1 MKKVIALILSF
12 CFIFSAFAMAGITS
26 SAEAYATEMPEQ
38 KEHGFIT
45 ARDGAKIEYAIYG
58 NLNAEPLVM
67 LPCNGNDMHNF
78 DNTLLPE
85 MAEHFKV
92 ITVSPRGTGASER
105 GEGALTFDVES
116 DDLLFMLDELG
127 IEKTHLF
134 GFSDGGNLAIVFA
147 VQHGDRVLSLI
158 PMGANINDRGTKITN
173 QIGIVFEYWIL
184 CIQAKLS
191 DDPAIALQR
200 DIKGM
205 MVGQPVL
212 KFKDLEKINVPT
224 LNIYGESDMMY
235 RTHSKKITKSIPGA
249 KELMVKGGGHSSCF
263 DYTHEILIPEILN
276 FYTSNNFIK

>member
-1 MKKVIALILSF
+1 MKKVLCIILSM
-12 CFIFSAFAMAGITS
+12 CFIFSVFSVAGIG
-26 SAEAYATEMPEQ
+26 SAAETYKTEMPEQ

-78 DNTLLPE
+78 DGTLLPE

-92 ITVSPRGTGASER
+92 ITVSPRGTGQSER
-105 GEGALTFDVES
+105 GEGELTFDVES
-116 DDLLFMLDELG
+116 DDLLCLLDELG

-134 GFSDGGNLAIVFA
+134 GFSDGGNLAIVFT

-158 PMGANINDRGTKITN
+158 PMGANINDRGTKFTN

-184 CIQAKLS
+184 CIQAKFS
-191 DDPAIALQR
+191 DDPAIALKR
-200 DIKGM
+200 DIQGM
-205 MVGQPVL
+205 MVGQPNL
-212 KFKDLEKINVPT
+212 EFKDLKKINVPT
-224 LNIYGESDMMY
+224 LNIYGQSDMMY

-263 DYTHEILIPEILN
+263 DYTHEILLPEILS
-276 FYTSNNFIK
+276 FYESIK

>member
-1 MKKVIALILSF
+1 
-12 CFIFSAFAMAGITS
+12 
-26 SAEAYATEMPEQ
+26 
-38 KEHGFIT
+38 
-45 ARDGAKIEYAIYG
+45 
-58 NLNAEPLVM
+58 
-67 LPCNGNDMHNF
+67 
-78 DNTLLPE
+78 
-85 MAEHFKV
+85 
-92 ITVSPRGTGASER
+92 
-105 GEGALTFDVES
+105 
-116 DDLLFMLDELG
+116 
-127 IEKTHLF
+127 
-134 GFSDGGNLAIVFA
+134 
-147 VQHGDRVLSLI
+147 
-158 PMGANINDRGTKITN
+158 MGANINDRGTKITN

-235 RTHSKKITKSIPGA
+235 RTHSKKITKSIPSA